1 MCWCSILVSKVRGSG
16 AICSVSILIHSI
28 YMFEISRCFYQA
40 IFSTFHTLT
49 ILSAQNM
56 QPDAYG
62 YTIFTC
68 RSVQILQALQKAS
81 ASPSFLVLSQSFS
94 IPSKNFLPFSIV
106 YVATHLCAQSPGSLS
121 DAPTTAAR
129 GRCELARAG
138 AGAVAQGSA
147 QSCRGTRAIFQPA
160 FISAA
165 NSQEL
170 QEKRC

>member
-1 MCWCSILVSKVRGSG
+1 
-16 AICSVSILIHSI
+16 
-28 YMFEISRCFYQA
+28 MFEISRCFYQA

-68 RSVQILQALQKAS
+68 SSVQILQALQKAS
-81 ASPSFLVLSQSFS
+81 ASPSFLVLSQSFP
-94 IPSKNFLPFSIV
+94 IPSKNFLPFRTV
-106 YVATHLCAQSPGSLS
+106 YVAKHLCARSPGSLS

-129 GRCELARAG
+129 GRCELAHAG

-147 QSCRGTRAIFQPA
+147 QSCRDTPGAAGEALLTCTQG
-160 FISAA
+160 A
-165 NSQEL
+165 NSL
-170 QEKRC
+170 ISL